1 MKLNL
6 KELHIV
12 SKIAIYILAVVLIGI
27 GIFDIRNPYDIL
39 VFVPSW
45 LPGGIIW
52 SYIVG
57 ACFIL
62 VGVSF
67 LTNQYVKITAYTLA
81 AFLFFFILT
90 VHVPNAFNAG
100 MPEMRIQALVNIL
113 KDTAIACFAL
123 HIAAG
128 AHHQHLHF
136 EEAD

>member
-12 SKIAIYILAVVLIGI
+12 SKIAIYILAIVLIGI

-57 ACFIL
+57 VCFIL
-62 VGVSF
+62 VGISF